1 MLGEILEASMIILF
15 GISWPIS
22 VYKSFKAKIAKGKS
36 ILFLSFILV
45 GYIVGILGKII
56 TNNINWVFIFYCIN
70 LTFVSIDFILY
81 FYNHKRDKELNKTA
95 Q

>member
-1 MLGEILEASMIILF
+1 MIGEILEAAMIILF

-22 VYKSFKAKIAKGKS
+22 VYKSLKAKTAKGKS

-45 GYIVGILGKII
+45 GYFVGILGKII

-70 LTFVSIDFILY
+70 ITFVSIDFIIY
-81 FYNHKRDKELNKTA
+81 FINLKRDKELSNNI
-95 Q
+95 

>member
-1 MLGEILEASMIILF
+1 MIGEVLEAAMIILF

-22 VYKSFKAKIAKGKS
+22 VYKSLKAKTAKGKS

-45 GYIVGILGKII
+45 GYFVGILGKII

-70 LTFVSIDFILY
+70 ITFVSIDFIIY
-81 FYNHKRDKELNKTA
+81 FINLKRDKELSNNI
-95 Q
+95 

>member
-1 MLGEILEASMIILF
+1 MIGEILEATMIILF

-22 VYKSFKAKIAKGKS
+22 VYKSLKAKTAKGKS

-45 GYIVGILGKII
+45 GYMVGIIGKIV
-56 TNNINWVFIFYCIN
+56 TDKINWVFIFYCIN

-81 FYNHKRDKELNKTA
+81 FINYKRDKELSNNI
-95 Q
+95 

>member
-1 MLGEILEASMIILF
+1 MIGEILEAIMIILF

-22 VYKSFKAKIAKGKS
+22 VYKSLKAKTAKGKS

-45 GYIVGILGKII
+45 GYFVGILGKII

-70 LTFVSIDFILY
+70 ITFVSIDFIIY
-81 FYNHKRDKELNKTA
+81 FINLKRDKKLSNNI
-95 Q
+95 

>member
-1 MLGEILEASMIILF
+1 MIGEVLEAAMIILF

-22 VYKSFKAKIAKGKS
+22 VYKSLKAKTAKGKS

-45 GYIVGILGKII
+45 GYFIGILGKII

-70 LTFVSIDFILY
+70 ITFVSIDFIIY
-81 FYNHKRDKELNKTA
+81 FINLKRDKELSNNI
-95 Q
+95 

>member
-1 MLGEILEASMIILF
+1 MIGEILEAAMIILF

-22 VYKSFKAKIAKGKS
+22 VYKSLKSKTAKGKS

-45 GYIVGILGKII
+45 GYFVGILGKII

-70 LTFVSIDFILY
+70 ITFVSIDFIIY
-81 FYNHKRDKELNKTA
+81 FINLKRDKKLSNNI
-95 Q
+95 

>member
-1 MLGEILEASMIILF
+1 MIGEILEATMIILF

-22 VYKSFKAKIAKGKS
+22 VYKSLKAKTAKGKS

-45 GYIVGILGKII
+45 GYMVGIIGKII
-56 TNNINWVFIFYCIN
+56 TDKINWVFIFYCIN

-81 FYNHKRDKELNKTA
+81 FINRKRDKVLTEKV
-95 Q
+95 

>member
-1 MLGEILEASMIILF
+1 MIGEILEATMIILF

-22 VYKSFKAKIAKGKS
+22 VYKSLKAKTAKGKS

-45 GYIVGILGKII
+45 GYFVGILGKII

-70 LTFVSIDFILY
+70 ITFVSIDFIIY
-81 FYNHKRDKELNKTA
+81 FINLKRDKELSNNI
-95 Q
+95 

>member
-1 MLGEILEASMIILF
+1 MIGEILEASMIILF

-22 VYKSFKAKIAKGKS
+22 VYKSFKAKTAKGKS

-45 GYIVGILGKII
+45 GYLVGIIGKIV
-56 TNNINWVFIFYCIN
+56 TDKINWVFIFYCIN

-81 FYNHKRDKELNKTA
+81 FINHKRDKEIVSNV
-95 Q
+95 